1 MANGSAEE
9 NIQLSIENIYLE
21 EDIGMVDELF
31 RNENV
36 EEDCVQSLWSP
47 RWAVSKKSN
56 SFNTFKLLTKLKRHL
71 I

>member
-36 EEDCVQSLWSP
+36 EEDCVQSLW
-47 RWAVSKKSN
+47 
-56 SFNTFKLLTKLKRHL
+56 
-71 I
+71 